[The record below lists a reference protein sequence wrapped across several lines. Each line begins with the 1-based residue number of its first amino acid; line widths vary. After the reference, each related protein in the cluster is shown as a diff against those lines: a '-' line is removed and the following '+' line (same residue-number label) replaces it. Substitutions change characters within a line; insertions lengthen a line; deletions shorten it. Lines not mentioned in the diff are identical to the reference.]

1 MNNNEIAIII
11 RQSLKDSELT
21 IREIEAITGVSRATI
36 NRLQNNPEESKLS
49 TILKIFDILNI
60 KFEIS
65 HE

>member
-1 MNNNEIAIII
+1 MNNNDIAIII

-49 TILKIFDILNI
+49 TILKLFDILNI
-60 KFEIS
+60 KFEINR
-65 HE
+65 E